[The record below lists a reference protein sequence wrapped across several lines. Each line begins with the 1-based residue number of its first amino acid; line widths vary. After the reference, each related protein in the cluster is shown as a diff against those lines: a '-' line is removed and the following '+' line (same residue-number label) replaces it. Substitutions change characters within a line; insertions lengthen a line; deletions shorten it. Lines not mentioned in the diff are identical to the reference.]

1 MATKYNTVQETVQ
14 AIQFSFDTL
23 KDIYLFLEY
32 RDVTYS
38 VKNRVISG
46 VVTNKDGTKL
56 QVQKTDFVVKDSN
69 GNITIWNEADFKKHF
84 TEV

>member
-14 AIQFSFDTL
+14 AIQFTFDTI
-23 KDIYLFLEY
+23 KDIYKFLEF

-46 VVTNKDGTKL
+46 VITNKDGTKL
-56 QVQKTDFVVKDSN
+56 QVQKTDFVVKDSS
-69 GNITIWNEADFKKHF
+69 GNITIWNEADFKKAF
-84 TEV
+84 Y